1 MDTKIKIGDI
11 VKIVDDGE
19 TYVSYEIAA
28 KAMGLTNWISGHLRS
43 LKNRYVNLYEV
54 VGVFERPT
62 PHNSKFFKIIGIT
75 NGEEDFVIGIN
86 GVEVISSAPPVI
98 PEKAKGPQLFDI
110 NNLYSYTDIAE

>member
-19 TYVSYEIAA
+19 TYSSYKIAA

-54 VGVFERPT
+54 VGVFERPRMGI
-62 PHNSKFFKIIGIT
+62 NVLGIIGIT